1 MMLINPSLCAEVT
14 GKIEEF
20 LQGAPE
26 QIATGLEY
34 VANQINDTVG
44 FFQYMKSTAFGIAEH
59 LVDNFKDLENLSKS
73 KCHCGLN

>member
-1 MMLINPSLCAEVT
+1 MLISYALSAEVT

-34 VANQINDTVG
+34 IANQVNDTVG

-59 LVDNFKDLENLSKS
+59 LADNFKDLENLSKS
-73 KCHCGLN
+73 ECRPGLK